1 MPPRKKMCRES
12 PAQEYPD
19 HLVGKPAP
27 WPLHG
32 VIFGVRRPLA
42 IHEVYFHVLASLE
55 FIDEARAYS
64 LKRLQKLLPHWQCE
78 LAPLRARRMPNLSE
92 VRGRD
97 SDACLLKCIR
107 CIEVTRIAISLA
119 MAVAQS
125 ASPVDKQYRFA
136 ACIIDRVYRFRRKR
150 VQQTLACL
158 QDVAKANL
166 NGKADFEQAVRNG
179 DEMLAQDHIIADPRP
194 VDAFLSQIGG
204 ATIFMLAAAQ
214 GDLSMMKMLIRNGC
228 NIHAKDVLGHNALSV
243 AAACGN
249 LAAVKLLIQMGF
261 DVNEQT
267 RAEGNQICSDE
278 DTPLILAAENRH
290 FAVARLLI
298 QSGSNVN
305 AKRVDNGAEYDDD
318 ESSSMYGRL
327 TARPITPIMHAAQN
341 GHLALVQ
348 LLVNSNADL
357 SVRNREGCAA
367 LQFAIR
373 KKQAAVVK
381 LLRSNKAPL

>member
-1 MPPRKKMCRES
+1 
-12 PAQEYPD
+12 
-19 HLVGKPAP
+19 
-27 WPLHG
+27 
-32 VIFGVRRPLA
+32 
-42 IHEVYFHVLASLE
+42 
-55 FIDEARAYS
+55 
-64 LKRLQKLLPHWQCE
+64 
-78 LAPLRARRMPNLSE
+78 
-92 VRGRD
+92 
-97 SDACLLKCIR
+97 
-107 CIEVTRIAISLA
+107 
-119 MAVAQS
+119 MAVAQF

-267 RAEGNQICSDE
+267 PAEGNQICSDE
-278 DTPLILAAENRH
+278 DTALILAAQNRH

-381 LLRSNKAPL
+381 FLRSKAPL

>member
-32 VIFGVRRPLA
+32 VMFGVRRPLA
-42 IHEVYFHVLASLE
+42 IDEVYFRVLASLE

-92 VRGRD
+92 VHGRD

-107 CIEVTRIAISLA
+107 CSEVTRIAISLA

-267 RAEGNQICSDE
+267 PAEGNQICSDE
-278 DTPLILAAENRH
+278 DTALILAAQNRH

-381 LLRSNKAPL
+381 FLRSKAPL